1 MKLEEYK
8 THLKEMNDVE
18 LMELIDDIRKNREN
32 SMSVTRVKAVKKKA
46 EGKSVKSAIGSLT
59 PEQIAELRK
68 KFLGGS

>member
-8 THLKEMNDVE
+8 THLKEMSDVE

-59 PEQIAELRK
+59 QEQIAELRK